1 MEEIARNKSFGGTQV
16 RCKHFSTTVIC
27 EMTFSVFLP
36 EQLSTGADV
45 RLPVIY
51 WLSGLTC
58 TDENF
63 VQKAGA
69 QKLASELGIII
80 VAPDTSPRGE
90 GVPDDERGAYDLG
103 LGAGFYLNA
112 TQEPWKKH
120 YQMYAYVV
128 EELPALVKRNFPID
142 ENRQSIMGHSMGGHG
157 AITIALK
164 NPDKYRSVSAFA
176 PIVSPMNCPW
186 GVKAFKNYLGD
197 DESSWAEYDSVELM
211 KRATQPIP
219 MLIDQ
224 GAADEFLEAQ
234 LKPSL
239 LVETANRTGFP
250 LSFNQR
256 DGYDHSYFFISS
268 FIDKHLHFHAGILS
282 MAI

>member
-1 MEEIARNKSFGGTQV
+1 MEEIARNKCFGGTLV
-16 RCKHFSTTVIC
+16 RCKHFSSTVIC

-45 RLPVIY
+45 KLPVIY

-69 QKLASELGIII
+69 QKLASDLGVII

-90 GVPDDERGAYDLG
+90 GVPDDEEGAYDFG
-103 LGAGFYLNA
+103 IGAGFYVNA

-120 YQMYAYVV
+120 YQMYDYVV
-128 EELPALVKRNFPID
+128 EELPSIINRKFPVD
-142 ENRQSIMGHSMGGHG
+142 GNRQSIMGHSMGGHG
-157 AITIALK
+157 ALSIALK
-164 NPDKYRSVSAFA
+164 NPDKYRCASAFA

-186 GVKAFKNYLGD
+186 GVKAFKNYLGE
-197 DESSWAEYDSVELM
+197 DESTWAEYDSVELM
-211 KRATQPIP
+211 KKATKPIP
-219 MLIDQ
+219 MLVDQ
-224 GAADEFLEAQ
+224 GSADDFLEEQ

-239 LVETANRTGFP
+239 LVEAANRTGYP
-250 LSFNQR
+250 LNYNQR
-256 DGYDHSYFFISS
+256 DGYDHSYYFIAS
-268 FIDKHLHFHAGILS
+268 FIEDHLRFHARYLQ
-282 MAI
+282 AA